1 MSDTKDE
8 LQRKLEA
15 ASNVIG
21 KVFFAIRDSIEEQHR
36 DIGYLLD
43 KLALHERIASALGD
57 HLEDVLD
64 AMNQG
69 SGKNQD
75 ECKEDWRRESSDR
88 SVYSMQEAHAVV
100 HAQAAAERR
109 TRWTLFA
116 EACAARTYCIG
127 PAGRMRW

>member
-1 MSDTKDE
+1 MCQFTVGASAGLVVGRGSQLRGGSTYNEAPLRRPKSKQGCNVSDTKDE

-15 ASNVIG
+15 TSNVIG

-69 SGKNQD
+69 SG
-75 ECKEDWRRESSDR
+75 
-88 SVYSMQEAHAVV
+88 
-100 HAQAAAERR
+100 
-109 TRWTLFA
+109 
-116 EACAARTYCIG
+116 
-127 PAGRMRW
+127 

>member
-1 MSDTKDE
+1 MSVK
-8 LQRKLEA
+8 K
-15 ASNVIG
+15 IG
-21 KVFFAIRDSIEEQHR
+21 GE
-36 DIGYLLD
+36 
-43 KLALHERIASALGD
+43 
-57 HLEDVLD
+57 
-64 AMNQG
+64 N
-69 SGKNQD
+69 
-75 ECKEDWRRESSDR
+75 SSDR